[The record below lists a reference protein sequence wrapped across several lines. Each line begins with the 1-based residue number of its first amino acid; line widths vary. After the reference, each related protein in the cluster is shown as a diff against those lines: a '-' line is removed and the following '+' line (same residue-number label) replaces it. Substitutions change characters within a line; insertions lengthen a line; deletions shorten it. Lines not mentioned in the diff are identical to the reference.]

1 VECIEVREAFLDSPL
16 VRTAQS
22 GRWPRNKR
30 RKTMQGNRKT
40 MGMAMLVA
48 ALFTSLF
55 FVDTARAQGAVP
67 AFVEKFTLPYQVHWG
82 KSVLQPGDYTIAIRS
97 VGTPIIAIISNAEG
111 HPVTQVMCG
120 VRNDQTNGNALFVK
134 EKDGQLTIHSLS
146 LANLGMVLVY
156 DPALAQK
163 PVEEARANQTVPVI
177 SASK

>member
-1 VECIEVREAFLDSPL
+1 M
-16 VRTAQS
+16 
-22 GRWPRNKR
+22 RNQKGVALR
-30 RKTMQGNRKT
+30 
-40 MGMAMLVA
+40 MGKIQKGAGTRMLLA
-48 ALFTSLF
+48 ALLMSLL
-55 FVDTARAQGAVP
+55 FVGAAHAQGGLPV
-67 AFVEKFTLPYQVHWG
+67 FIGKFTLPYQVHWG

-134 EKDGQLTIHSLS
+134 EKDGQLTVHSLS